1 VTGCLNWKNLI
12 HFPVSPPRSIGRKRT
27 HSPNNDPPSKIWLIF
42 AHVRN
47 FDSARFVRKASKDN
61 LNDGFFKPDRQLGG
75 SVSDYPAKMAFFCKL
90 SRSG

>member
-1 VTGCLNWKNLI
+1 
-12 HFPVSPPRSIGRKRT
+12 
-27 HSPNNDPPSKIWLIF
+27 
-42 AHVRN
+42 VRN

-90 SRSG
+90 SKSG